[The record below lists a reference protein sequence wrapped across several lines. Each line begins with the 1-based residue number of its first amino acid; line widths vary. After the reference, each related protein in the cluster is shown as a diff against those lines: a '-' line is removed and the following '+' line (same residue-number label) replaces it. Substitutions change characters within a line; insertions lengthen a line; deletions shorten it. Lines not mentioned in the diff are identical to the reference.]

1 LVRRQENARVTIDWE
16 THLYRVRREIRSEKI
31 SIIINGAAA
40 RDAERIR
47 AKTNFPNFEIV
58 ANRKEATGEYLLF
71 LDSDLEP
78 LDENWLSAMGEQLS
92 NPKIGA
98 VGPRIVSSDD
108 TIESSGLILLPNG
121 SAGSA
126 FAGYPRNFRGANRQ
140 LQAVRNYSAVS
151 ASCLLTRREVFEKTA
166 SVNTGSFDFARKDHV
181 CVGTEFCLN
190 LREHGL
196 RTVSIP
202 YAEVRRA
209 SKRENARATY
219 QNLQKRWPE
228 MFRRDPYYNPNL
240 SGERADFSL
249 G

>member
-1 LVRRQENARVTIDWE
+1 
-16 THLYRVRREIRSEKI
+16 
-31 SIIINGAAA
+31 
-40 RDAERIR
+40 
-47 AKTNFPNFEIV
+47 
-58 ANRKEATGEYLLF
+58 
-71 LDSDLEP
+71 
-78 LDENWLSAMGEQLS
+78 
-92 NPKIGA
+92 
-98 VGPRIVSSDD
+98 
-108 TIESSGLILLPNG
+108 
-121 SAGSA
+121 
-126 FAGYPRNFRGANRQ
+126 
-140 LQAVRNYSAVS
+140 
-151 ASCLLTRREVFEKTA
+151 
-166 SVNTGSFDFARKDHV
+166 
-181 CVGTEFCLN
+181 LN